1 MCLDLSVFVKKKG
14 PTKLNFFRNIFYFK
28 ISDILFIIPVVMGC
42 KRGSIGCLIET
53 SNVFVFI
60 NPKNKSKKT
69 EKIENF
75 LHVKE
80 I

>member
-1 MCLDLSVFVKKKG
+1 
-14 PTKLNFFRNIFYFK
+14 
-28 ISDILFIIPVVMGC
+28 MGC

-53 SNVFVFI
+53 SNVCI
-60 NPKNKSKKT
+60 INNPKNKSKKT

>member
-1 MCLDLSVFVKKKG
+1 
-14 PTKLNFFRNIFYFK
+14 
-28 ISDILFIIPVVMGC
+28 MGC

-53 SNVFVFI
+53 SNVCIII

>member
-1 MCLDLSVFVKKKG
+1 
-14 PTKLNFFRNIFYFK
+14 
-28 ISDILFIIPVVMGC
+28 MGC

-53 SNVFVFI
+53 SNVCII

-69 EKIENF
+69 EKMENF